1 MIVVDA
7 SVLVVA
13 LADDGAQ
20 GSQAR
25 RRLRGQ
31 RLVAPELVDLE
42 VASVL
47 RRLVATGSLAEQR
60 AVAALDDLMDLPL
73 MRVGHRRL
81 LHRCWKLR
89 ANLTVY
95 DAAYVAAAEVL
106 SVPLLTADGRMAEA
120 PGIRCAVEVLRPEG

>member
-120 PGIRCAVEVLRPEG
+120 PGIRCTVEVLLPAG

>member
-120 PGIRCAVEVLRPEG
+120 PGIRCTVEVLQPAG